1 MMGLRGASNDK
12 VLKRAVTHPLV
23 RRLTVRE
30 YLPLG
35 GWLATWAMLGLAL
48 GHADAVRMF
57 AANTF
62 VQALRNLCAL
72 EMVGTLAKRVGLDGV
87 FKPSRRRALKID
99 LLVLLA
105 CLLVTVLLAGFLWW
119 RNMDVAAG
127 MVLLIGVGLPAR
139 HPGGVLAI
147 KRDREVPWR
156 LGTAAT
162 AVIGTAFVWQLG
174 LGWFE
179 AALVLGLREWGGLL
193 ATFLFGRRRPAS
205 DEPDTSVLTFDEVAA
220 RTEASARRRLTY
232 RMAKSV
238 LGGLLGPFG
247 TVIARTGRGARLDAK
262 ISRMI
267 PRHRG
272 GMAVLTTIS
281 AGLMLFFLIV
291 AREPATLVF
300 ASAAARI
307 GASGASALL
316 WWNYARAFEDEEDD
330 DDD

>member
-1 MMGLRGASNDK
+1 MGSQSNK

-23 RRLTVRE
+23 RRLAVRE
-30 YLPLG
+30 YLPLA

-62 VQALRNLCAL
+62 VQSLRNLCAL
-72 EMVGTLAKRVGLDGV
+72 EMTGTLARRIGIEEAFL
-87 FKPSRRRALKID
+87 PSRKRALRID

-105 CLLVTVLLAGFLWW
+105 CLLVSALLAGFLDL
-119 RNMDVAAG
+119 RGMDVAAG
-127 MVLLIGVGLPAR
+127 MVLLIGLGIPAR
-139 HPGGVLAI
+139 HPGGVLAVR
-147 KRDREVPWR
+147 RDREVPWR
-156 LGTAAT
+156 LGTAGT
-162 AVIGTAFVWQLG
+162 AVIGIALVWQLG
-174 LGWFE
+174 GNWWE

-193 ATFLFGRRRPAS
+193 ATFLFGRRRPPAS
-205 DEPDTSVLTFDEVAA
+205 PPEPRVLTFDELAA

-247 TVIARTGRGARLDAK
+247 TVIARTGRGARLDA
-262 ISRMI
+262 RVNRLI

-272 GMAVLTTIS
+272 GMAVLTAVSGGT
-281 AGLMLFFLIV
+281 MLFFLIV

-307 GASGASALL
+307 AGSGASALI
-316 WWNYARAFEDEEDD
+316 WWNYAKFLDDDEDD